1 MVVDLPVGTWAE
13 LDQALFADTWNLTL
27 KRFRSTFA
35 YRGVGVESYPLTNSL
50 SRLADPALR
59 YSTMERNLLKQ
70 FQKYAYP
77 KLVDTDH
84 EWHWLSIAQHHGLPT
99 RLMDWTYSPLV
110 ALHFATCNLDE
121 VTQDG
126 AVWKINYAQVHSLL
140 EKRHTASLDR
150 LGSQIFTVQALQ
162 ESIASLDE
170 LDGQAASDRDIG
182 LFFEPPALD
191 DRIINQFAYF
201 SVLSN
206 RYLSFDDWFQQP
218 HVKGRVDVTKIV
230 FPATLKWEIRD
241 KLDQSNINERVLMPG
256 LDGLCSW
263 LKRHYKPL

>member
-1 MVVDLPVGTWAE
+1 MLMVVNIPAGTWAE
-13 LDQALFADTWNLTL
+13 LNQALFADTWNLDL

-35 YRGVGVESYPLTNSL
+35 YRGVGVETYPLTNTL

-70 FQKYAYP
+70 FQKYAFP
-77 KLVDTDH
+77 KLVDTDQ

-99 RLMDWTYSPLV
+99 RLMDWTYSPLI
-110 ALHFATCNLDE
+110 ALHFAASNLDE
-121 VTQDG
+121 INQNG

-140 EKRHTASLDR
+140 DKRRTESLDR
-150 LGSQIFTVQALQ
+150 LGAQIFTVQALQ
-162 ESIASLDE
+162 ESIKNLDE
-170 LDGQAASDRDIG
+170 LDGQSAPDRDIG

-206 RYLSFDDWFQQP
+206 RYLSLDDWFEQP
-218 HVKGRVDVTKIV
+218 HVKGKVDVTKII
-230 FPATLKWEIRD
+230 FPAALKWEILD
-241 KLDQSNINERVLMPG
+241 KLDQ
-256 LDGLCSW
+256 
-263 LKRHYKPL
+263 